1 MKKRI
6 IYIPLLILFSLTLT
20 GCPPS
25 HNTVENK
32 DILFQYSALG
42 SLLAGV
48 FDGDITFG
56 KLKKQGDFGLGTFN
70 ALDGEMIAVDHQFYQ
85 IKADGIAYQVPD
97 EMKAPFAVVTWFG
110 ADQTIISDTP
120 MNWDQLLTYLDSVL
134 PTENI
139 PFAIKIEGT
148 FDYMKTRSVPRQN
161 QPYPR
166 LLEVLKTQP
175 VFEFHQVEG
184 VMAGFRLPDYVQG
197 LNAPGYHFHFITKN
211 RDAGG
216 HVLDCKIQNIKIEID
231 YTDQWH
237 LVFPEDEEFYH
248 FNMTADKYQ

>member
-1 MKKRI
+1 
-6 IYIPLLILFSLTLT
+6 
-20 GCPPS
+20 
-25 HNTVENK
+25 
-32 DILFQYSALG
+32 
-42 SLLAGV
+42 
-48 FDGDITFG
+48 
-56 KLKKQGDFGLGTFN
+56 LGTFN
-70 ALDGEMIAVDHQFYQ
+70 NLDGEMIEIDHQFYQ

-110 ADQTIISDTP
+110 ADQTIISDKP

-211 RDAGG
+211 KDAGG
-216 HVLDCKIQNIKIEID
+216 HVLTCQTRNLKIEID

-237 LVFPEDEEFYH
+237 LLFPHDEEFYH
-248 FNMTADKYQ
+248 FNMTEDKYQ

>member
-1 MKKRI
+1 MKKNITFI
-6 IYIPLLILFSLTLT
+6 ILTTLLCFTLT

-48 FDGDITFG
+48 YDGNITFAE
-56 KLKKQGDFGLGTFN
+56 LKQYGDFGLGTFN

-120 MNWDQLLTYLDSVL
+120 MDWDQLLTYLDSVL

-161 QPYPR
+161 KPYPR
-166 LLEVLKTQP
+166 LLEVLKQQP
-175 VFEFHQVEG
+175 VFEFHQIEG
-184 VMAGFRLPDYVQG
+184 VMAGFRLPEYVQG
-197 LNAPGYHFHFITKN
+197 LNASGYHFHFITKN